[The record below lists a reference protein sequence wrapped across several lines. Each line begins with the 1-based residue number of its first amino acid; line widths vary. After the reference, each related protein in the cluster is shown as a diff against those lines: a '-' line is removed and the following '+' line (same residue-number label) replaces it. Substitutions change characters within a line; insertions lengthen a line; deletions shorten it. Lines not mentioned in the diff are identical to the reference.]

1 MGNAMRLLVV
11 GGTGTIGV
19 EVVKLLETRHDVVV
33 ASRTSAVRVD
43 IRDSASIDQLI
54 STVGPIDGVVS
65 CAGRTKFGMLD
76 ELSTEDIAESLA
88 NKLIGQIALAR
99 ASVPAIRDRGVIVL
113 SSGLLSVNP
122 TKGSTAKSVANA
134 GVEAFVRAVALE
146 LPRGI
151 RAVAVSPGWVGDPP
165 ADPIQDPRPFTSA
178 RQVAL
183 AYLEAIEGS
192 MTGVTI
198 PIGAVH
204 PSA

>member
-1 MGNAMRLLVV
+1 MGNGMRLLVV

-33 ASRTSAVRVD
+33 ASRTSALRVD

-65 CAGRTKFGMLD
+65 CAGSTKFGMLD

-88 NKLIGQIALAR
+88 NKLMGQIALAR

-122 TKGSTAKSVANA
+122 IKGSTAKSVANA
-134 GVEAFVRAVALE
+134 GIEAFVRAVALE

-151 RAVAVSPGWVGDPP
+151 RAVAVSPGWVGGPP
-165 ADPIQDPRPFTSA
+165 ADPVKDPRPFTSA